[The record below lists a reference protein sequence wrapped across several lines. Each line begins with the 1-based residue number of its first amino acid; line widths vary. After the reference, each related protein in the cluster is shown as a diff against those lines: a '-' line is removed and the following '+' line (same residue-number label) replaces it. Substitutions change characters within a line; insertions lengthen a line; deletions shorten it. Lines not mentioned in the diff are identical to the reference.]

1 MCNGIWTVEATHQD
15 FYLQVA
21 VSVDILAITDIKE
34 TSMNWGCKLQL
45 NMTWLDQRLRW
56 RELKEQEQVWA
67 KLKLL
72 VKINLYRY
80 YQST

>member
-1 MCNGIWTVEATHQD
+1 MCNGMWTVEATHQD

-45 NMTWLDQRLRW
+45 NMTWVDDRLHW
-56 RELKEQEQVWA
+56 KDLRENSNLNIITNLESQEQEQVWA
-67 KLKLL
+67 
-72 VKINLYRY
+72 
-80 YQST
+80 